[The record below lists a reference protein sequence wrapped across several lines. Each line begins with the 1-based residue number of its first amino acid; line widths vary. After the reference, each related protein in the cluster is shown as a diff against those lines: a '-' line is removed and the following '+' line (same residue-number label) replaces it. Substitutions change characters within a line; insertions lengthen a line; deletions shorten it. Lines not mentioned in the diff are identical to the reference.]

1 MYYIIEETLK
11 ETEQTRLLDRSA
23 QFVAV
28 LTPAE
33 WNKSREG
40 FDMGIDLE
48 PEIPKVF
55 MTKAEVNY
63 DSLTAPFPSRTA
75 KTSPETI

>member
-48 PEIPKVF
+48 PDLFHSGPQK
-55 MTKAEVNY
+55 
-63 DSLTAPFPSRTA
+63 PFRRRFEFCLCSG
-75 KTSPETI
+75 